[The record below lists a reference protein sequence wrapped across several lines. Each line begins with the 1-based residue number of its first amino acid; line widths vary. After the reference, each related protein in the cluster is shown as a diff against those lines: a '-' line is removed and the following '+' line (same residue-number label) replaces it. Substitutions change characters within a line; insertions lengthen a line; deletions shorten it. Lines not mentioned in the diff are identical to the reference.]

1 MFPSRS
7 VFRPLTVAF
16 VGGLL
21 LWLSSVSVPAEVVV
35 TIGQNF
41 TGSTYGDISQ
51 ALPPDA
57 NGAIGPNHFVEF
69 INGVVSFYSKTNPDN
84 VVRITDVDF
93 WTEAGLIISSS
104 SAVTD
109 PRIIY
114 DPVSQRWFAT
124 QVDFNTTVNDPTLTA
139 NNFLLAV
146 SATPDP
152 TGPWH
157 GFKFRADPNTGR
169 FADFPTLGL
178 DANGVYISGDFFHA
192 QTNIGPGLISIPKAD
207 LVAVTPTIA
216 NLTRFGVMSYTNR
229 GEVVQPAICFDG
241 SSTGNMLAMG
251 DIGSDS
257 DPHSNIVSYVV
268 QNAASHPATLTAPTS
283 ISVSPYVVPFNFDMG
298 FPLFNPVQPDG
309 STTLQA
315 NDARLSAKVYA
326 VNGVLYAIHN
336 TELNGRI
343 AIRWYRIN
351 AATHALMESGTIAD
365 PDLDLFFPSI
375 AANAGGTVVIGYN
388 GSSSS
393 TYVSCF
399 AIVGATMNG
408 VTAFG
413 SPMLLQA
420 GVANY
425 HDLNEILA
433 QLFDDPVTDSRWGDY
448 SSMSVDPDDPN
459 RFWTIQMYPSGVD
472 SSLGVDVGIWSTQIT
487 EILTA
492 NPVLSIAVS
501 NTTAVVSWPGAAIPF
516 DLESSTNLAAANG
529 WTVVAPN
536 FSTNNG
542 LIYYQTSRTNHA
554 RFFRLHKS

>member
-1 MFPSRS
+1 MHSFSSTLRSR
-7 VFRPLTVAF
+7 AF
-16 VGGLL
+16 VCAGGLL
-21 LWLSSVSVPAEVVV
+21 LWLAIVSARAEVVV
-35 TIGQNF
+35 AIGQNF
-41 TGSTYGDISQ
+41 TGSTFGDISQ
-51 ALPPDA
+51 AMPPDA
-57 NGAIGPNHFVEF
+57 NGAIGPSHFVEF
-69 INGVVSFYSKTNPDN
+69 INGVVSFYSKTNPDD
-84 VVRITDVDF
+84 VVQITDVDF
-93 WTEAGLIISSS
+93 WTEAGLIISSA

-114 DPVSQRWFAT
+114 DPASQRWFAS
-124 QVDFNTTVNDPTLTA
+124 QVDFSATATDPTRVA

-146 SATPDP
+146 STTSDP
-152 TGPWH
+152 NDPWH
-157 GFKFRADPNTGR
+157 AFRIRADPTTGR

-207 LVAVTPTIA
+207 LVAATPTIA

-229 GEVVQPAICFDG
+229 GEVIQPAICFDG

-251 DIGSDS
+251 DIGSDDS
-257 DPHSNIVSYVV
+257 PHSNIVSYVV
-268 QNAASHPATLTAPTS
+268 QNAAGPGATLTAPLS
-283 ISVSPYVVPFNFDMG
+283 ITVSPYVVPFNYDMG
-298 FPLFNPVQPDG
+298 FPLFNPVQPDNT
-309 STTLQA
+309 TTLQA

-326 VNGVLYAIHN
+326 VNGVLYAVHN
-336 TELNGRI
+336 TEVGGRI

-351 AATHALMESGTIAD
+351 AATHALIESGTIAD
-365 PDLDLFFPSI
+365 PNLDLFFPSI
-375 AANAGGTVVIGYN
+375 AANANGVVVIAYN
-388 GSSSS
+388 GSSIS

-408 VTAFG
+408 VTTFG
-413 SPMLLQA
+413 GPVLLQS
-420 GVANY
+420 GVASY

-459 RFWTIQMYPSGVD
+459 RFWSIQMYPSGVD
-472 SSLGVDVGIWSTQIT
+472 SSTGFDIGIWSTQIT

-501 NTTAVVSWPGAAIPF
+501 NATAVVAWPGTAISF
-516 DLESSTNLAAANG
+516 DLESSTNLTAANG

-542 LIYYQTSRTNHA
+542 LVYYQTFRTNHA

>member
-1 MFPSRS
+1 ML
-7 VFRPLTVAF
+7 RPRTFYYAS
-16 VGGLL
+16 GLL
-21 LWLSSVSVPAEVVV
+21 LWLTSVSAPAEVVV
-35 TIGQNF
+35 AIGQNF

-57 NGAIGPNHFVEF
+57 NGAIGPSHFVEF
-69 INGVVSFYSKTNPDN
+69 INGTVAFYNKTNVLN

-93 WTEAGLIISSS
+93 WTEAGLIISST

-109 PRIIY
+109 PRVIY
-114 DPVSQRWFAT
+114 DPASQRWFAS
-124 QVDFNTTVNDPTLTA
+124 QVDFNTTVTDPTRVA

-146 SATPDP
+146 SATSDP
-152 TGPWH
+152 TGPWQ
-157 GFKFRADPNTGR
+157 GFRFRADPNTGR

-192 QTNIGPGLISIPKAD
+192 QTNFGPGLVSIPKAD
-207 LVAVTPTIA
+207 LLAATPTIA
-216 NLTRFGVMSYTNR
+216 NRTWFGVMSYTNR

-257 DPHSNIVSYVV
+257 DPHSNVVSFAV
-268 QNAASHPATLTAPTS
+268 QNAASHSATLTAPTS
-283 ISVSPYVVPFNFDMG
+283 INVSPYVVPFNFDLG
-298 FPLFNPVQPDG
+298 YPLFNPVQPDG
-309 STTLQA
+309 TTTLQA
-315 NDARLSAKVYA
+315 NDGRISAKVYA
-326 VNGVLYAIHN
+326 VGGVLYAIHN
-336 TELNGRI
+336 TEVNGRI

-365 PDLDLFFPSI
+365 PNLDLFFPSI
-375 AANAGGTVVIGYN
+375 GANASGTVVIGYN
-388 GSSSS
+388 GSSIN
-393 TYVSCF
+393 TFVSIY
-399 AIVGATMNG
+399 ASVGQTVNG
-408 VTAFG
+408 VTTFG

-420 GVANY
+420 GVASY
-425 HDLNEILA
+425 HDANEILA
-433 QLFDDPVTDSRWGDY
+433 QLLDDPVTDSRWGDY
-448 SSMSVDPDDPN
+448 SSISVDPDDPN

-472 SSLGVDVGIWSTQIT
+472 SSLGIDVGIWSTQIT

-501 NTTAVVSWPGAAIPF
+501 NNIAVVSWPGTAIPF
-516 DLESSTNLAAANG
+516 DLESSTNLAVANG
-529 WTVVAPN
+529 WTVVSAN

-542 LIYYQTSRTNHA
+542 LVYYQTSPTNRA

>member
-1 MFPSRS
+1 ML
-7 VFRPLTVAF
+7 RPRTFACA
-16 VGGLL
+16 GGLL
-21 LWLSSVSVPAEVVV
+21 LWLTSVSASAEVVV
-35 TIGQNF
+35 AIGRNF
-41 TGSTYGDISQ
+41 TGSTFGDISQ
-51 ALPPDA
+51 AMPPDA
-57 NGAIGPNHFVEF
+57 NGAIGPGHFVEF
-69 INGVVSFYSKTNPDN
+69 INGTVAFYNKTNVED

-93 WTEAGLIISSS
+93 WTEAGLIISSA

-114 DPVSQRWFAT
+114 DPTSQRWFAS
-124 QVDFNTTVNDPTLTA
+124 QVDFNTTVSDPTRVA

-146 SATPDP
+146 SATNDP

-157 GFKFRADPNTGR
+157 GFKFRADPDTGR

-192 QTNIGPGLISIPKAD
+192 QTNFGPGLVSIPKAD
-207 LVAVTPTIA
+207 LLAATPTIA
-216 NLTRFGVMSYTNR
+216 NRTSFGVMSYTNR

-241 SSTGNMLAMG
+241 SSTGNLLAMG

-257 DPHSNIVSYVV
+257 NPHSNIVSYAV
-268 QNAASHPATLTAPTS
+268 QNAASPGATLTAPTS
-283 ISVSPYVVPFNFDMG
+283 INVSPYIVPPNDDMG

-326 VNGVLYAIHN
+326 VGGVLYAIHN
-336 TELNGRI
+336 TEVNGRI

-351 AATHALMESGTIAD
+351 AATHALMESGTITD
-365 PDLDLFFPSI
+365 PNLDLFFPSI
-375 AANAGGTVVIGYN
+375 AANPGGVVVIGYN
-388 GSSSS
+388 GSSIS
-393 TYVSCF
+393 TFISCF
-399 AIVGATMNG
+399 AIVGASVNG
-408 VTAFG
+408 VTTFG
-413 SPMLLQA
+413 SPILLQA
-420 GVANY
+420 GVASY

-433 QLFDDPVTDSRWGDY
+433 QIFDDPVTDSRWGDY
-448 SSMSVDPDDPN
+448 SSLSVDPDDPN
-459 RFWTIQMYPSGVD
+459 RFWSIQMYPSGVD

-492 NPVLSIAVS
+492 NPVLAIAVS
-501 NTTAVVSWPGAAIPF
+501 NNTAVVSWPGTAIPF

-529 WTVVAPN
+529 WAVVSPD

-542 LIYYQTSRTNHA
+542 LVYYQTSPTNRA
-554 RFFRLHKS
+554 RFFRLHKP